1 MNESPRILII
11 TDEPMLLVDMLY
23 EFEARGLTVV
33 PGTRG
38 DYQVCAAHHGLDVA
52 VFDLRH
58 PDNEDLKF
66 ASNLRQTGIP
76 IVMVGGGSSTIPVEI
91 TGSATCISK
100 PVDYDDLTVMI
111 RSYSG
116 HIAISNGYERG
127 GAMPFAQGIPADK
140 S

>member
-38 DYQVCAAHHGLDVA
+38 DYEVCTAHHDLNAA
-52 VFDLRH
+52 VFDFRH

-66 ASNLRQTGIP
+66 ASNLRQAGIP
-76 IVMVGGGSSTIPVEI
+76 IVMIGGGSSTIPVEI
-91 TGSATCISK
+91 TGAVTCISK
-100 PVDYDDLTVMI
+100 PVDFDELTGMI
-111 RSYSG
+111 RTLSG
-116 HIAISNGYERG
+116 HIAIRNGYERG
-127 GAMPFAQGIPADK
+127 GAMPFAQSIPADK